1 MEVGVDAA
9 PTPFAQL
16 HSAGRL
22 KPHEAEGSWPK
33 IRATGA

>member
-1 MEVGVDAA
+1 MGVDAA
-9 PTPFAQL
+9 PTPSAQL

-33 IRATGA
+33 VRAAGA